1 MIASRQEATHAQPRF
16 KTWFSK
22 LGDTSGDMPDDTDTA
37 ASGGT
42 DTISSVDTA
51 DSVAAAAVE
60 VWSQIGTVPP
70 GI

>member
-1 MIASRQEATHAQPRF
+1 LVF

-22 LGDTSGDMPDDTDTA
+22 LGDTSGDMPGDADTA

-51 DSVAAAAVE
+51 EAFE

-70 GI
+70 RI

>member
-1 MIASRQEATHAQPRF
+1 LVF

-22 LGDTSGDMPDDTDTA
+22 LGDTSGGMPGDADTA

-42 DTISSVDTA
+42 DTISCVDTA
-51 DSVAAAAVE
+51 DSVAAEAFE

-70 GI
+70 RI